1 MISLDLCICKKSMNI
16 EHRKTAFVRLGQWMR
31 DVEKESLEFTLR
43 QAHNENQWFTPENS
57 LKAIRSL
64 GEMLDEKDL
73 GKWLANYEFKEHEAK
88 RIGIIMAGNIPLV
101 GFHDLLCVLLSG
113 NTGVVKMSKDDKVLL
128 PFVLEKLFE
137 IEPALKPQVEL
148 ADKLENYDAAIATGS
163 NNSAM
168 HFAYYFRKVPHII
181 RRNRNAVAVISGNES
196 PEELAELGHDV
207 FDYFGLGCRNVS
219 QIYLPQDFDIAKFY
233 EPLQQYQDI
242 INHNKYAN
250 NHTFQKAI
258 HIMNLVSIYDN
269 DFLILVEHEQ
279 IASPTATCH
288 YQRYT
293 DIAEVEKTLAEKQDQ
308 LQCVIAQPYV
318 FENLIT
324 TPLGQ
329 GQQPKLWDY
338 ADGVDTMA
346 WVGSL

>member
-1 MISLDLCICKKSMNI
+1 MNI
-16 EHRKTAFVRLGQWMR
+16 EHRKSAFVRLGQWMR
-31 DVEKESLEFTLR
+31 DVDKDSIEAVLQ

-57 LKAIRSL
+57 LAAIRNL
-64 GEMLDEKDL
+64 GQMLVEKQL
-73 GKWLANYEFKEHEAK
+73 NEWLANYEFKENEPK

-113 NTGVVKMSKDDKVLL
+113 NVAVVKMSKDDKVLL
-128 PFVLEKLFE
+128 PFVLERLFE

-148 ADKLENYDAAIATGS
+148 AEKLENYDAAIATGS

-168 HFAYYFRKVPHII
+168 HFEYYFRKVPHII
-181 RRNRNAVAVISGNES
+181 RRNRNAVAVISGNET
-196 PEELAELGHDV
+196 PEELADLGHDI

-219 QIYLPQDFDIAKFY
+219 QIYLPQDFDIGRFY
-233 EPLQQYQDI
+233 EPLQQYSEI

-258 HIMNLVSIYDN
+258 HIMNLVPIFDN

-288 YQRYT
+288 YQRYN
-293 DIAEVEKTLAEKQDQ
+293 DIIEVEKVLTSKQDQ
-308 LQCVIAQPYV
+308 VQCIIAQPNTLKIIKTYP
-318 FENLIT
+318 F
-324 TPLGQ
+324 GK

-338 ADGVDTMA
+338 ADGADTMR
-346 WVGSL
+346 WVANL